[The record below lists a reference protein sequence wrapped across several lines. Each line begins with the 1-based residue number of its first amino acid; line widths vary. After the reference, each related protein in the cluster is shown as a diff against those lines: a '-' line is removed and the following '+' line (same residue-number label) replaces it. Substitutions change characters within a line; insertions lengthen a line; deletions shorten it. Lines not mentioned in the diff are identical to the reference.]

1 MPDRSSPRR
10 FSDDLLEA
18 AARVDELSRDD
29 LARLLMKAAVRLR
42 VIQQAGPR
50 LEHVPVAAY
59 ELLRRLAERPLRLA
73 GLHAR
78 SDRTALE
85 YLVSRQLAELSAEVE
100 FMMITVAG
108 SELGEIAEERAN

>member
-1 MPDRSSPRR
+1 
-10 FSDDLLEA
+10 LLEA
-18 AARVDELSRDD
+18 AARVDELSRED

-59 ELLRRLAERPLRLA
+59 ELLRRLAVRPLPVA

-85 YLVSRQLAELSAEVE
+85 FLVSRQLAELSADGE
-100 FMMITVAG
+100 FLMITMAG
-108 SELGEIAEERAN
+108 SELGEIADEPAN